1 MASYYRAFAPIL
13 EVVKYMDHRA
23 TLIVTDLNSDQ
34 PPQTHPVVYDSIDA
48 KLIKSSILSTSG
60 AAGPSGLDAKD
71 WKHMCTSF
79 KSASNDLCHALS
91 EVAKHLC
98 VVYVDPTSLAPL
110 VACRLI
116 AVDKL
121 PGGSS
126 DWNWGVTSTHHCK
139 GCLGCTEE

>member
-1 MASYYRAFAPIL
+1 MLPL
-13 EVVKYMDHRA
+13 L

-79 KSASNDLCHALS
+79 KSASDDLCHALS

>member
-1 MASYYRAFAPIL
+1 MIGVMVCCCKCNRS
-13 EVVKYMDHRA
+13 
-23 TLIVTDLNSDQ
+23 
-34 PPQTHPVVYDSIDA
+34 A
-48 KLIKSSILSTSG
+48 KLIKGFILSTSG

-79 KSASNDLCHALS
+79 KSASDDLCHALS

-121 PGGSS
+121 PGVHPIGIGELPRRIIAKPVLAALRSDIQSLVGS
-126 DWNWGVTSTHHCK
+126 VQ
-139 GCLGCTEE
+139 